1 MSTFPTNP
9 SPHPHPLAARLI
21 PGATRTYPGRAVPGK
36 NRACINPPQH
46 SYTLAPL
53 RTAWEERSK
62 SGEAPPSGT
71 GTKNVLIVGGGQL
84 GRRIEQYLA
93 KHPEKRMSV
102 CAFLDDKAPI
112 GNGIAGRTEQ
122 LAEVARAYFVDEVIL
137 ALPQDRERTLRIL
150 NEARRLRLDVKVA
163 TDLFGCQAIESQ
175 NLAGMA
181 LISVHEEKFPLAE
194 LWFKRVIDVTVAAAG
209 LLLLAP
215 ALLLIALLI
224 KLGSCG
230 PVLYVAPRAGRKGH
244 PFACYKFRTMV
255 AEADRLKDILRS
267 RNQRSGPFF
276 KIKDDPRI
284 THFGRFLRR
293 YSLDELP
300 QLWNVLRGDMSLVG
314 PRPHP
319 LDDVSGYAMEHLPRL
334 DVTPGLTGLWQVTAR
349 TNPSFETGVDLDLA
363 YIDGWSLG
371 MDLRILWKTAGA
383 VLRGSGE

>member
-1 MSTFPTNP
+1 
-9 SPHPHPLAARLI
+9 
-21 PGATRTYPGRAVPGK
+21 
-36 NRACINPPQH
+36 
-46 SYTLAPL
+46 
-53 RTAWEERSK
+53 
-62 SGEAPPSGT
+62 
-71 GTKNVLIVGGGQL
+71 L